1 MYLSQIKRADVDAYG
16 SSSSALHVLKFH
28 VNPKPNCSKRLH
40 RKVKITGATQSDL
53 SVHITCYPPQGK
65 SYVFNVL
72 LKCSCTY
79 DYVGHS
85 H

>member
-1 MYLSQIKRADVDAYG
+1 MYLSQIQRGDVDAYG
-16 SSSSALHVLKFH
+16 SSPSALHVLKFH

-40 RKVKITGATQSDL
+40 REVKITGATQYDL

-65 SYVFNVL
+65 GNIFNVL
-72 LKCSCTY
+72 LTCIY
-79 DYVGHS
+79 DCVGRS

>member
-1 MYLSQIKRADVDAYG
+1 MYLSQIKRGDVDAYG

-28 VNPKPNCSKRLH
+28 VNPKLNCSKRLD
-40 RKVKITGATQSDL
+40 REVKITGATQSDL
-53 SVHITCYPPQGK
+53 SQGK
-65 SYVFNVL
+65 VIIFIVL
-72 LKCSCTY
+72 LTCIY